1 MNRLESE
8 RYIKK
13 MKREG
18 FISFLSSHNLK
29 IIEGTER
36 NIGTNSGNR
45 RYIPYYELNKSS
57 AEMQAEYIQ
66 CLRNEVDAN
75 NKLITELVTATDR
88 MANSDIVGA
97 IAGLYEEDWGEVEK
111 ERKGYE
117 NNISR
122 LNKEIEYN
130 LENEVEYSSHRWW
143 EEEDRQNFN
152 KFCKLVKHGKEVS
165 DYVNHLV

>member
-13 MKREG
+13 MKREE

-36 NIGTNSGNR
+36 NIGTNNGNR

-97 IAGLYEEDWGEVEK
+97 IAGLYEEDWREVEK
-111 ERKGYE
+111 ERKRYE
-117 NNISR
+117 DNIEK
-122 LNKEIEYN
+122 LNTEIEYN
-130 LENEVEYSSHRWW
+130 LENEVEYSSYRWW
-143 EEEDRQNFN
+143 EKEDAQNFN
-152 KFCKLVKHGKEVS
+152 KFCELVKHGKEVS